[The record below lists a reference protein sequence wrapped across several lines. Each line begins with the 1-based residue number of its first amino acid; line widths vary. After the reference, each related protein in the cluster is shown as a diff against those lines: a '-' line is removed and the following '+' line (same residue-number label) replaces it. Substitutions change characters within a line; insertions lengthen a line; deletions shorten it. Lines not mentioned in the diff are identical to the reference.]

1 MALWGTPG
9 RPKAAG
15 MVLRDTPRA
24 LPRCFFGFSRRLGSP
39 FGGLLGD
46 FRVFRFSWELQR
58 GVEEMVRHGFTV
70 RLCICGWNLRARISI
85 ADGMTCFSGSAAVG
99 AAQ

>member
-1 MALWGTPG
+1 
-9 RPKAAG
+9 

-39 FGGLLGD
+39 FGGLLKH
-46 FRVFRFSWELQR
+46 FCVFRSSWELLK
-58 GVEEMVRHGFTV
+58 GVVEMIRHGFTV
-70 RLCICGWNLRARISI
+70 RLCICGWYLREHISI